1 MKYGAWPAG
10 AGSVYRS
17 RAFELDSN
25 VRAPFPP
32 WARLLG
38 LLRADLDDQE
48 RLALR
53 HPAHLD
59 GPERARDDLRTKE
72 RAGGR
77 QRSGGSASSFP

>member
-38 LLRADLDDQE
+38 LLRADLVLIRRRLE
-48 RLALR
+48 RVRRLLR
-53 HPAHLD
+53 LPRL
-59 GPERARDDLRTKE
+59 LRL
-72 RAGGR
+72 G
-77 QRSGGSASSFP
+77 